1 METSLEERLLADAL
15 QEGQRTEAAR
25 QAMLES
31 ATRRQEAIFGLHATG
46 LSTRA
51 IASKLGC
58 SPSVVQHAIAQ
69 ARAARPKIDRRE
81 NRVTFE
87 LHRAV
92 AELLD
97 QNPSEVIAR
106 GMSHVDVMRT
116 RQRDPISKDWMAR
129 WKSLLLGN
137 VDELKRFMLEMSHDA
152 EDMRQ
157 MSPFL
162 GVLSNDERIL
172 AIKKASKNAT

>member
-1 METSLEERLLADAL
+1 MGRPLEQRLLDEAL
-15 QEGQRTEAAR
+15 EEGQRTEAAR
-25 QAMLES
+25 HVMLAS
-31 ATRRQEAIFGLHATG
+31 AARRQEAIFGLHATG
-46 LSTRA
+46 MSIRE

-58 SPSVVQHAIAQ
+58 SAAVIQHAVSQ

-92 AELLD
+92 AEHLE
-97 QNPSEVIAR
+97 QNPSEVISKGMENIAR
-106 GMSHVDVMRT
+106 MRS
-116 RQRDPISKDWMAR
+116 QNRDPLSRDWVDR
-129 WKSLLLGN
+129 WENILRSDVGLLKEFL
-137 VDELKRFMLEMSHDA
+137 LEISHDA

-162 GVLSNDERIL
+162 GVLSNDERVL
-172 AIKKASKNAT
+172 AIKKAAKYAA